1 MKNILYLFALLFSLS
16 CFGQDDYNEMI
27 FEQIYLKVG
36 RNNAKFITNDNNDSS
51 FSGNSYEL
59 GVVLPTRNFD
69 DKISVTAAITLDEYA
84 SYEIVPSTP
93 SFAGEK
99 KDLRFLGFQ
108 GLAKYNFL
116 DLNELISI
124 PIKINIEGGL
134 NLNHHIASGFK
145 DADDYIKQL
154 YRGLFIKPI
163 IGLNLQFQVN
173 DHITLESEYKLS
185 YSYGLWNGISSD
197 RDVAYFNFFNNDS
210 DFNIVNHQ
218 IHFGIFVSL
227 N

>member
-1 MKNILYLFALLFSLS
+1 MKNILYLFALLLSLS
-16 CFGQDDYNEMI
+16 SFGQDDYNEMI

-36 RNNAKFITNDNNDSS
+36 RNNAKFITNYNNDSS

-69 DKISVTAAITLDEYA
+69 DKISVTAAITLDEYDKAA
-84 SYEIVPSTP
+84 SV
-93 SFAGEK
+93 FNNDGFDV

-145 DADDYIKQL
+145 DADDYTKQY

-197 RDVAYFNFFNNDS
+197 RDVAYFNFFNNDL

>member
-16 CFGQDDYNEMI
+16 SFGQDDYNEMI

-36 RNNAKFITNDNNDSS
+36 RNNAKFITNWNGDGSL
-51 FSGNSYEL
+51 SGNSYEL

-69 DKISVTAAITLDEYA
+69 DKISVTAAITLDEYDK
-84 SYEIVPSTP
+84 
-93 SFAGEK
+93 AGFDG

-145 DADDYIKQL
+145 DADDYTKQY

-185 YSYGLWNGISSD
+185 YSYGLWNGVSND
-197 RDVAYFNFFNNDS
+197 RDVAYFNFFNNDF